1 MNVLSDGAVEFK
13 LSSVDVVVVVVVIV
27 CCCLDNST
35 MAPISVAYVWTFF
48 EAEVAAVVVV
58 DVVLVV
64 TVVVL
69 ISDLFSNSLI
79 RS

>member
-13 LSSVDVVVVVVVIV
+13 LSSVDVVVVIV

-58 DVVLVV
+58 VVDVVVLVV